1 MRGERG
7 RRVLL
12 AVLVVAVLAGTGAAA
27 LVAVSTG
34 GVARAVRVSP
44 SGSATASP
52 AVPSSATTSSSTTS
66 HPQPSAGLTWVQ
78 AENRRPGT
86 TAWRIPDAGVATD
99 AQLAGW
105 SDRTSVAP
113 GESFG
118 LHVSSRVGAFT
129 VTVYRLGWYGG
140 DGGREVWASSPVAGH
155 PGVAPVLGPGRMVV
169 TGWPTSLR
177 VATQGWPEGAYL
189 MVLRAAGRARYVPVT
204 VRSSDTTG
212 RLVLVNAVSTWQ
224 AYNAWGG
231 YSLYHGPGGSSSNR
245 SLRVSYD
252 RPYDGNGAQSLLNFE
267 QAAIRAAE
275 RQGLDLAYLTSWD
288 LDRDGAV
295 LTGARGVVSLGH
307 DEYWSPGMR
316 AAVERARDLG
326 TNLAFLGANAA
337 YWRVRFEAGGRVLAG
352 YKDATLDPRRGSRA
366 TTVHWREQPDPE
378 PENSL
383 TGMLYECYPAAG
395 ALVVRTPGFFLFRGT
410 GVRAGSEVAGLAGTE
425 VDRAYPIAGTP
436 RDLQVVAHSPVRCG
450 PLRRTWSDMTY
461 YTAPSGAGVVSTG
474 TMLWVRALRGP
485 DAGHGITAQGAAFVR
500 TVTENLL
507 AAMAAGPMGLTNPS
521 VPDLAG
527 VHASPWTSTGTG
539 APYSLP

>member
-1 MRGERG
+1 PSP
-7 RRVLL
+7 
-12 AVLVVAVLAGTGAAA
+12 TSAAP
-27 LVAVSTG
+27 
-34 GVARAVRVSP
+34 SP
-44 SGSATASP
+44 SG
-52 AVPSSATTSSSTTS
+52 PSSASTA
-66 HPQPSAGLTWVQ
+66 SAQADPEGTWVQ
-78 AENRRPGT
+78 VENRRAGT
-86 TAWRIPDAGVATD
+86 TAWRIPDGAVATD
-99 AQLAGW
+99 SQLAGW
-105 SDRTSVAP
+105 SDRTSVTP
-113 GESFG
+113 GETFG
-118 LHVSSRVGAFT
+118 LHVSSHVGAFT
-129 VTVYRLGWYGG
+129 VTAYRLGWYGG
-140 DGGREVWASSPVAGH
+140 AGGREVWQSSPV
-155 PGVAPVLGPGRMVV
+155 PGRPGAAPAMARGRMVV
-169 TGWPTSLR
+169 TRWPTSLG
-177 VATQGWPEGAYL
+177 VPTQGWPEGTYL

-231 YSLYHGPGGSSSNR
+231 YSLYHGPGGASANR

-295 LTGARGVVSLGH
+295 LTGARGLVSLGH
-307 DEYWSPGMR
+307 DEYWSPRMR

-337 YWRVRFEAGGRVLAG
+337 YWRVRFEGGGRVLAG
-352 YKDATLDPRRGSRA
+352 YKDAALDPVRWSRA
-366 TTVHWREQPDPE
+366 TTVHWREQPDPD

-383 TGMLYECYPAAG
+383 TGMLYECYPATG

-410 GVRAGSEVAGLAGTE
+410 GVSAGTRVPGLAGTE

-436 RDLQVVAHSPVRCG
+436 ANLQVVAHSPVRCG

-461 YTAPSGAGVVSTG
+461 YTTPSGAGVVSTG

-485 DAGHGITAQGAAFVR
+485 DASHGITAQGVAFVR
-500 TVTENLL
+500 TVTDTLL
-507 AAMAAGPMGLTNPS
+507 AAMAAGPMGLTDPS
-521 VPDLAG
+521 VPNLAG
-527 VHASPWTSTGTG
+527 LHASPWTSTGTG